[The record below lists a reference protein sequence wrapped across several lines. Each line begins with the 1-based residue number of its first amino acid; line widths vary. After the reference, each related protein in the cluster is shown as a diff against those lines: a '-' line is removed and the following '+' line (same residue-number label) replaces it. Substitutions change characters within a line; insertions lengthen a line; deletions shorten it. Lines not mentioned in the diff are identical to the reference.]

1 LGAVKQRRIS
11 LGSARR
17 CHSDV
22 EDVAASNYQAT
33 IVGGRLASTILSR
46 PIEDDVHVAI
56 AVDHLAPI
64 LSIVLELDCHVTVHL
79 ADEKIQRL
87 SRWFQV
93 AALSRVSG

>member
-17 CHSDV
+17 CHGDV
-22 EDVAASNYQAT
+22 EDVASPNYEAS
-33 IVGGRLASTILSR
+33 IVGGCLASPILSGS
-46 PIEDDVHVAI
+46 IQDDVHVAI

-64 LSIVLELDCHVTVHL
+64 FSIVLELDCHVAVHFT
-79 ADEKIQRL
+79 DEKVKWL